1 MGLNATYNLKKRLYA
16 GEKAFG
22 QLVGPGGE
30 PEKTVKALKDLGDSY
45 IMLETEH
52 SLIDK
57 ETVWKYIRVCH
68 QMDMPLL
75 MRTEDKAAFFRCY
88 LDAGVNGL
96 MLPLVNK
103 LEEAAHAVDMAYF
116 PPIGHRGTG
125 IGLSPYMVDFQD
137 ITKVPFRALMDYIN
151 ANTMVFPQAE
161 SLENINN
168 LQKILSLEGVD
179 GTIVGA
185 FDLAID
191 MGGIDPKATGAEMVT
206 APAVEEKLR
215 QILQICKKASKIAGI
230 GGFNTETLAKWG
242 KEGYNLLLVGSVL
255 DGNVEA
261 IRPAIEK
268 ARELMDL
275 K

>member
-57 ETVWKYIRVCH
+57 ETIWKYIRVCH

-215 QILQICKKASKIAGI
+215 QILQICKKAGKIAGI